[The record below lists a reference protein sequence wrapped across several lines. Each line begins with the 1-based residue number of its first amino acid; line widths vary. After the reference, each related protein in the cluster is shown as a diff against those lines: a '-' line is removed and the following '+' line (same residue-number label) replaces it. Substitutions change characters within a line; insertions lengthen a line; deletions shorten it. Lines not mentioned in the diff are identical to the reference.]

1 MGKPGG
7 SVFAIAILAAM
18 SLACASSAVAPSPLP
33 QDLLHTRETIVF
45 SLQGNVYTVQ
55 PDGSAL
61 QPLLGPDSVS
71 YSAPEFSPDGQRLA
85 YIADR
90 KRVIVVDAGDMNNIL
105 SDIDLFLDRTPPTP
119 IASNFSMGPVA
130 VHWSPDGTMLLVTR
144 QRLGGSGA
152 SDVLLMNV
160 SGTDLRVILESGT
173 FIEATWWREPD
184 GTARVLV
191 VGGDSARTAKLYDLD
206 GEPAGSGL
214 PTSVTTAARASLQYP
229 DGDSV
234 LVRSSLGSPVPF
246 GPIEVED
253 ADGPRIVAGGCGA
266 IWSPDGEQM
275 AFYNGDGIALKDP
288 DASPDDVDVIVTNA
302 DLGLEDPLPSQLEEN
317 EQGIACFGLG
327 ISWSANAAVPESE
340 AGPAPSFSLTAET
353 KLYRDEDLGIEFE
366 IPELWDPGAAPMPY
380 ATCFDCFIVG
390 PPDASPPYG
399 IHISKITTDLRGPQ
413 CGNEFGGCPIMG
425 FFGIRG
431 LGDGDEIRLT
441 VAGLDAAQ
449 QRMFRQP
456 PLGLVNETGESR
468 LYHEIATGIDTPIGD
483 DLFITGFYR
492 EDDEL
497 GELAVEAAYDA
508 VLESLVIE
516 E

>member
-1 MGKPGG
+1 MDKTGG
-7 SVFAIAILAAM
+7 SFFVIAMMAVALSACADSAIAPG
-18 SLACASSAVAPSPLP
+18 PSPEAS
-33 QDLLHTRETIVF
+33 LHTRETIVF

-55 PDGSAL
+55 PDGSGL

-71 YSAPEFSPDGQRLA
+71 YSVPEFSPDGQQLA
-85 YIADR
+85 YIVDR
-90 KRVIVVDAGDMNNIL
+90 MRVVVVDAGDMNNIL

-119 IASNFSMGPVA
+119 IASNWSMGPIA

-191 VGGDSARTAKLYDLD
+191 VGGDSERTAKLYDLD

-214 PTSVTTAARASLQYP
+214 PTSVTTAARASLQHP

-246 GPIEVED
+246 GPIVIQG
-253 ADGPRIVAGGCGA
+253 DGEPWRTPGGCGA
-266 IWSPDGEQM
+266 TWSPDGELI
-275 AFYNGDGIALKDP
+275 AFYNGDGIALNDP
-288 DASPDDVDVIVTNA
+288 DTPPDDVDLIVTNA
-302 DLGLEDPLPSQLEEN
+302 DLGLEDPLPSQLEES
-317 EQGIACFGLG
+317 EPGIACFGLG

-340 AGPAPSFSLTAET
+340 AGPAPSSSLTAET

-366 IPELWDPGAAPMPY
+366 IPDSWDTGAAPMPY
-380 ATCFDCFIVG
+380 FSCFGCLILG
-390 PPDASPPYG
+390 PTGAAPPYG
-399 IHISKITTDLRGPQ
+399 VAFYEVIDLSNSNCANFPRCAGRGSVFAANRTFPDGAERETTVGGYGALQRRSK
-413 CGNEFGGCPIMG
+413 
-425 FFGIRG
+425 
-431 LGDGDEIRLT
+431 
-441 VAGLDAAQ
+441 V
-449 QRMFRQP
+449 QP
-456 PLGLVNETGESR
+456 PLGLFNTTGEVR
-468 LYHEIATGIDTPIGD
+468 FYHQVSTAVDTPVD
-483 DLFITGFYR
+483 EDLMIVGFYR
-492 EDDEL
+492 EDDEV
-497 GELAVEAAYDA
+497 GELEVEAAYDA
-508 VLESLVIE
+508 LLGTLVIE

>member
-1 MGKPGG
+1 MGKSGG
-7 SVFAIAILAAM
+7 SVFAIAILAIAL
-18 SLACASSAVAPSPLP
+18 SACADSAMAPSPLP

-105 SDIDLFLDRTPPTP
+105 SDIDLFVDRTPPTP

-288 DASPDDVDVIVTNA
+288 DAPPEDVDVIVSNA
-302 DLGLEDPLPSQLEEN
+302 DLGVVPDDDGLRADSC
-317 EQGIACFGLG
+317 IGLG
-327 ISWSANAAVPESE
+327 ISWSANAAVPETE
-340 AGPAPSFSLTAET
+340 GGPAPSSSPTDET
-353 KLYRDEDLGIEFE
+353 NLYRDENLGLEFL
-366 IPELWDPGAAPMPY
+366 IPNSWDSGAAPMPY
-380 ATCFDCFIVG
+380 FSCFECLILG
-390 PPDASPPYG
+390 PTPAAPPYG
-399 IHISKITTDLRGPQ
+399 VAIYEVNDLSNSNCADFPRCEGRGAVFSANRTFP
-413 CGNEFGGCPIMG
+413 
-425 FFGIRG
+425 
-431 LGDGDEIRLT
+431 DGPEREMT
-441 VAGLDAAQ
+441 VAGYGAL
-449 QRMFRQP
+449 QRRSFVQP
-456 PLGLVNETGESR
+456 PLGLFNTTGEVR
-468 LYHEIATGIDTPIGD
+468 FYHQVSTAVDTPIGK
-483 DLFITGFYR
+483 DLMIVGFYR
-492 EDDEL
+492 EDDEV
-497 GELAVEAAYDA
+497 GELEEVEAAYDA
-508 VLESLVIE
+508 LLGTLVIE